1 MPLPTGRQRK
11 QDINKTSQEEERH
24 NGNKQLAQALIIS
37 THGFKYYLQC
47 NQYMIQPTG
56 KQQQQQTQK
65 ATGCGKSLSRG
76 KVRQSREERTGLK
89 DRNWV
94 MAELRD
100 NWRPS

>member
-65 ATGCGKSLSRG
+65 ATGCGKS
-76 KVRQSREERTGLK
+76 KTVKRQSETKQRGENRFKGQ
-89 DRNWV
+89 
-94 MAELRD
+94 ELGHG
-100 NWRPS
+100 

>member
-56 KQQQQQTQK
+56 KQQQQQQTQK
-65 ATGCGKSLSRG
+65 ATG
-76 KVRQSREERTGLK
+76 
-89 DRNWV
+89 
-94 MAELRD
+94 
-100 NWRPS
+100 